1 MAAGKIDS
9 LTHTA
14 ADSARDLSELQA
26 ARERELEQIS
36 EELRVKA
43 AQIKNYKKQVDGL
56 KGDLSKAQHTMGSL
70 QAQRNEVVKTL
81 SRMFMNT

>member
-9 LTHTA
+9 LTQTA
-14 ADSARDLSELQA
+14 ADSTRDLSELQA

-56 KGDLSKAQHTMGSL
+56 KGDLHKAQHTMGAL

>member
-56 KGDLSKAQHTMGSL
+56 K
-70 QAQRNEVVKTL
+70 AQRNEVVKTL